1 MRKLNALAAI
11 LTIVGGLNWG
21 LVGLFKFDL
30 VAAVFGGM
38 QFGEVNVA
46 SRIVYT
52 LVGLSA
58 LYLAT
63 SCGRSSAPRSQPRD
77 PSPPEQFS
85 KGSRNACPHPR
96 RAAVAGVL
104 GLALLAP
111 PAAATMPA
119 PREPDACLRPR
130 PPHR

>member
-1 MRKLNALAAI
+1 MRKLNGLAAI

-58 LYLAT
+58 LYLASQLRT
-63 SCGRSSAPRSQPRD
+63 LVGTSQP
-77 PSPPEQFS
+77 SPANS
-85 KGSRNACPHPR
+85 ISS
-96 RAAVAGVL
+96 
-104 GLALLAP
+104 
-111 PAAATMPA
+111 
-119 PREPDACLRPR
+119 
-130 PPHR
+130 

>member
-1 MRKLNALAAI
+1 MRKLNGLAAI

-46 SRIVYT
+46 SRIVDT

-58 LYLAT
+58 AYLASQLPT
-63 SCGRSSAPRSQPRD
+63 LIRGSEPAHANSISS
-77 PSPPEQFS
+77 
-85 KGSRNACPHPR
+85 
-96 RAAVAGVL
+96 
-104 GLALLAP
+104 
-111 PAAATMPA
+111 
-119 PREPDACLRPR
+119 
-130 PPHR
+130 

>member
-30 VAAVFGGM
+30 VAAVFGM
-38 QFGEVNVA
+38 QFGEVNIA

-58 LYLAT
+58 AYLASQLPALVRASEPT
-63 SCGRSSAPRSQPRD
+63 VANPVRS
-77 PSPPEQFS
+77 
-85 KGSRNACPHPR
+85 
-96 RAAVAGVL
+96 
-104 GLALLAP
+104 
-111 PAAATMPA
+111 
-119 PREPDACLRPR
+119 
-130 PPHR
+130 

>member
-1 MRKLNALAAI
+1 MRKLNTTAAI

-38 QFGEVNVA
+38 RFGEVNIG
-46 SRIVYT
+46 SRIIYA

-63 SCGRSSAPRSQPRD
+63 QLRTLISTSEPT
-77 PSPPEQFS
+77 
-85 KGSRNACPHPR
+85 
-96 RAAVAGVL
+96 
-104 GLALLAP
+104 
-111 PAAATMPA
+111 PATSVTS
-119 PREPDACLRPR
+119 
-130 PPHR
+130 

>member
-38 QFGEVNVA
+38 RFGEVNVG

-58 LYLAT
+58 LYLASQLRT
-63 SCGRSSAPRSQPRD
+63 LISSSEAT
-77 PSPPEQFS
+77 
-85 KGSRNACPHPR
+85 
-96 RAAVAGVL
+96 
-104 GLALLAP
+104 
-111 PAAATMPA
+111 PASSVSS
-119 PREPDACLRPR
+119 
-130 PPHR
+130 

>member
-38 QFGEVNVA
+38 QFGEVNAA
-46 SRIVYT
+46 SRIVYA

-58 LYLAT
+58 LYLASQLRTLIGT
-63 SCGRSSAPRSQPRD
+63 SEPTHANPVSS
-77 PSPPEQFS
+77 
-85 KGSRNACPHPR
+85 
-96 RAAVAGVL
+96 
-104 GLALLAP
+104 
-111 PAAATMPA
+111 
-119 PREPDACLRPR
+119 
-130 PPHR
+130 

>member
-1 MRKLNALAAI
+1 MRKLNTLAAI

-58 LYLAT
+58 LYLASQLRMIIST
-63 SCGRSSAPRSQPRD
+63 SQPT
-77 PSPPEQFS
+77 PTTSVT
-85 KGSRNACPHPR
+85 A
-96 RAAVAGVL
+96 
-104 GLALLAP
+104 
-111 PAAATMPA
+111 
-119 PREPDACLRPR
+119 
-130 PPHR
+130 